1 MKQIISA
8 VLILSLIHVPA
19 LAGQN
24 SDHSAMI
31 ASAFDGFRYAMTVE
45 VRADDAEG
53 KTRALRRFEAELADL
68 EKKGVKPSQFMDY
81 FKNSILDRE
90 TRADFERLMA
100 SVDADSM
107 TADEASAV
115 AMQFMNSRYQQGANY
130 SGGGKGRGHAGLWIA
145 GVLAAGVVT
154 FLVIRH
160 IHHQR
165 DMNQDDCDEVVIPY
179 GN

>member
-1 MKQIISA
+1 MKQLISA
-8 VLILSLIHVPA
+8 VLILSMIHVPA

-24 SDHSAMI
+24 ADQTAMI

-53 KTRALRRFEAELADL
+53 KTRALRRFESELADL

-165 DMNQDDCDEVVIPY
+165 DMNQDDCYDGVMPSA
-179 GN
+179 N